1 MSGNISIYIIIK
13 KVTMIDDIIQ
23 AMVKTAI
30 MLTFVIALFYIPTEL
45 SGLIIGILFIIFA
58 IIIIN
63 SLIQKWRGR

>member
-1 MSGNISIYIIIK
+1 
-13 KVTMIDDIIQ
+13 MIDDIIQ

-45 SGLIIGILFIIFA
+45 SGLIIGILFIIFT